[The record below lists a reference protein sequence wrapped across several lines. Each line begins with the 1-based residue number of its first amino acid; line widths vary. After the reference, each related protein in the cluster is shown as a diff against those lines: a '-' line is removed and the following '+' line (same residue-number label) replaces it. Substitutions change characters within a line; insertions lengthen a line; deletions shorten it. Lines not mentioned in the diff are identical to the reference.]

1 MTMGA
6 IDAAAHFPRQEGQHK
21 RPTVSHWCQEET
33 GIQHYRKG
41 NGNAMMQGAV
51 GTAAGRNLSGSLC

>member
-21 RPTVSHWCQEET
+21 RPTVSHWSQEET
-33 GIQHYRKG
+33 GIRTTGKEMG
-41 NGNAMMQGAV
+41 MP
-51 GTAAGRNLSGSLC
+51 